1 MEGFDFHWVYNTIDR
16 TIFYVHSRCAAAAE
30 DTELATAMRCV
41 CVCVCGKMASTSAPG
56 FSTCFERGL
65 CFFTCIMI
73 DTFTFTLPFVTFPF
87 SFLFHYNIG
96 CDKQNE
102 LPSPT

>member
-1 MEGFDFHWVYNTIDR
+1 MFTLGVQQLQL
-16 TIFYVHSRCAAAAE
+16 AAE

-41 CVCVCGKMASTSAPG
+41 CVRGKMASTSAPG

-73 DTFTFTLPFVTFPF
+73 DTFTFTLPYYSYSFPF
-87 SFLFHYNIG
+87 QDL
-96 CDKQNE
+96 
-102 LPSPT
+102 

>member
-1 MEGFDFHWVYNTIDR
+1 MFTLGVQQLQL
-16 TIFYVHSRCAAAAE
+16 AAE

-41 CVCVCGKMASTSAPG
+41 CVCVRGKMASTSAPG

-73 DTFTFTLPFVTFPF
+73 DSFTFTLPFVTFPF

-102 LPSPT
+102 LPSPTW